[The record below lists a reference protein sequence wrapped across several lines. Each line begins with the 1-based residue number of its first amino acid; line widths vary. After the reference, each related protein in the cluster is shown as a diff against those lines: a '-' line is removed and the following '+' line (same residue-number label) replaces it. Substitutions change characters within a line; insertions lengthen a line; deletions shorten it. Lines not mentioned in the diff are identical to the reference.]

1 MADNARE
8 RLPLPDYDHI
18 TTGELP
24 SRIHGLDATGVEQ
37 LLAFEREH
45 GDRLPIV
52 QVLTHRLQEL
62 RDGAEP
68 RGPVLEDS
76 PTTSDGPAGG
86 SRVSPATSGPTINPP
101 SHGVPT
107 NPSQPRP
114 EGPPR
119 A

>member
-1 MADNARE
+1 MSDHARDD
-8 RLPLPDYDHI
+8 LPLPDYDHI

-24 SRIHGLDATGVEQ
+24 GRIHGLDATGVEQ

-52 QVLTHRLQEL
+52 QVLEHRLEQL

-68 RGPVLEDS
+68 SGPVTEDS
-76 PTTSDGPAGG
+76 PTMNLGAAGG
-86 SRVSPATSGPTINPP
+86 SKVSPATSSPTMNPP

-107 NPSQPRP
+107 NPAQPRP

-119 A
+119 S

>member
-1 MADNARE
+1 MTDHRD
-8 RLPLPDYDHI
+8 LPLPDYDHI

-24 SRIHGLDATGVEQ
+24 GRIHGLDAGQVEQ

-52 QVLTHRLQEL
+52 QVLEHRLREL
-62 RDGAEP
+62 NAGEQP
-68 RGPVLEDS
+68 SGEVLEDS
-76 PTTSDGPAGG
+76 PTMNHGVGSGG
-86 SRVSPATSGPTINPP
+86 KVSPSTQGPTINPP

-107 NPSQPRP
+107 NPAQPRP

>member
-1 MADNARE
+1 MTQHQD
-8 RLPLPDYDHI
+8 LPLPDYDHI

-24 SRIHGLDATGVEQ
+24 GRVHGLDAAQVEE

-52 QVLTHRLQEL
+52 QVLEHRLREL
-62 RDGAEP
+62 NAGAQPSGE
-68 RGPVLEDS
+68 VLDDS
-76 PTTSDGPAGG
+76 PTMNHGAASGG
-86 SRVSPATSGPTINPP
+86 KVSPATHGPTINPP

-107 NPSQPRP
+107 NPAQPRP

>member
-1 MADNARE
+1 MSDRTRDE
-8 RLPLPDYDHI
+8 LPLPDYDHI

-24 SRIHGLDATGVEQ
+24 GRIHGLDATGVEQ

-52 QVLTHRLQEL
+52 TVLEHRLEEL
-62 RDGAEP
+62 RNGAEP
-68 RGPVLEDS
+68 SGPVTDDF
-76 PTTSDGPAGG
+76 PTMNHGTAAG
-86 SRVSPATSGPTINPP
+86 SKVSPATSGPTMNPP

-107 NPSQPRP
+107 NPAQPRP

>member
-1 MADNARE
+1 MNDRTRSE
-8 RLPLPDYDHI
+8 LPLPDYDHI

-24 SRIHGLDATGVEQ
+24 GRIHGLDATGVEQ

-52 QVLTHRLQEL
+52 QVLEHRLQEL

-68 RGPVLEDS
+68 SGPVLDDS
-76 PTTSDGPAGG
+76 PTMAAGPAGG
-86 SRVSPATSGPTINPP
+86 SKVSPSTSGPTMNPP

-107 NPSQPRP
+107 NPAQPRP

-119 A
+119 V